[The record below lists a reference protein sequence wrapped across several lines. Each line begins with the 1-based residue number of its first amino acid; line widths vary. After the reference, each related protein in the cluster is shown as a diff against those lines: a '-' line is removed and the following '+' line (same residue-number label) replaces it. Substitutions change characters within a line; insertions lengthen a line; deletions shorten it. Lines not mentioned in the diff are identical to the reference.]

1 MVLGGTTTPL
11 EVRMRR
17 TTNPVLHL
25 KIRERHRLFEAEM
38 EIADVFSAAQRLVH
52 VNTPTQIRDELV
64 QAVREAEAGFL
75 PGPLSPDAE
84 LYLGTTLGGF
94 GDTPQEIRRV
104 IELLKK
110 AIDTACADVTS
121 QMMDKGGRRA
131 DRRYRY
137 IVNVLAEIWVKYT
150 RTEPTHVIDPDNGKP
165 VSPFN
170 QFVEACFTK
179 HWPEGEPIKRA
190 TLREAMR
197 ETLILERL

>member
-1 MVLGGTTTPL
+1 
-11 EVRMRR
+11 MRR
-17 TTNPVLHL
+17 TRNPVLHL

-38 EIADVFSAAQRLVH
+38 EIADVFSAAQRLIH
-52 VNTPTQIRDELV
+52 VNTPTQIRDELI
-64 QAVREAEAGFL
+64 QSLREAEAGFL
-75 PGPLSPDAE
+75 PAPLSPDAE
-84 LYLGTTLGGF
+84 LYVGTALDGF

-131 DRRYRY
+131 DRRYQY
-137 IVNVLAEIWVKYT
+137 IVNMLAEIWVRYT
-150 RTEPTHVIDPDNGKP
+150 RTEPTHVLDLDSAKP

-170 QFVEACFTK
+170 RFVKDCFTK

-197 ETLILERL
+197 QTLLLERL

>member
-1 MVLGGTTTPL
+1 MGQT
-11 EVRMRR
+11 RS
-17 TTNPVLHL
+17 PVQHL
-25 KIRERHRLFEAEM
+25 RLRQTHRLLEAEM
-38 EIADVFSAAQRLVH
+38 EIADVFSTARHFIHAKTAIEV
-52 VNTPTQIRDELV
+52 RDELI
-64 QAVREAEAGFL
+64 QALREAEAGFL

-84 LYLGTTLGGF
+84 LYVGTTLDGF

-197 ETLILERL
+197 QTLILERL

>member
-1 MVLGGTTTPL
+1 MA
-11 EVRMRR
+11 R
-17 TTNPVLHL
+17 NWDPVQHL
-25 KIRERHRLFEAEM
+25 KLRQKHRLFEAEM
-38 EIADVFSAAQRLVH
+38 EIAEAFSAAQRFNY
-52 VNTPTQIRDELV
+52 VNTPTQIRNELI
-64 QAVREAEAGFL
+64 QSLREAEAGFL

-84 LYLGTTLGGF
+84 LYVGTALDGF

-121 QMMDKGGRRA
+121 QMLDKGGRRA

-137 IVNVLAEIWVKYT
+137 IVNVLAEMWVKYT
-150 RTEPTHVIDPDNGKP
+150 DTEPTHVIDPDSGKP

-170 QFVEACFTK
+170 QFVDACFAA
-179 HWPEGEPIKRA
+179 HWPHGEPIKRA

-197 ETLILERL
+197 ETLLLERL